1 MRAMNILLSDLNT
14 HQQAAVT
21 STARHLLVLAGAG
34 SGKTRVLVQRIAW
47 LVQSQGLSPHQIL
60 AVTFTNKASK
70 EMRGRIEGILG
81 GSARHLWVGTFH
93 GIAHRLLRTHWQAA
107 NLNENF
113 QILDSDDQQR
123 LVKRVIKQL
132 DLDEERWQPKAL
144 QWYINQQKDEGLRP
158 HQLTPQDKFSA
169 TQAQIYQLYEEACQR
184 GGMID
189 FADLLLRAYEL
200 WQQHPDILFHYQQR
214 FRHMLVDEFQDTNTI
229 QYQWLKALAGKTVDV
244 TIVGDDDQSIYGWR
258 GAKIENIQQFDR
270 DFPGGE
276 LVRLEQNYRS
286 TDNILKAANAVIAN
300 NGSRLGKQLWT
311 EDGEG
316 EPIDLYAAF
325 NETEEARYVVS
336 VIKQQVD
343 GGCRHHDIA
352 ILYRS
357 NAQSRVI
364 EEALL
369 RARIPYRIYGGFR
382 FFDRLEIK
390 NAMAY
395 LRLMHNHQD
404 DAAFE
409 RIVNV
414 PGRGIGETTIA
425 EIREQS
431 RQLQLPLWQT
441 AQAMVTHSLIPS
453 RARTALAGFLD
464 LIANLKQS
472 CESLPLSAQVELA
485 IARSGLLPFYEKE
498 KGEKARARIDN
509 LKELVNA
516 AQEFNGVFNDPRL
529 SEDLS
534 AEGANPSEDQNR
546 NDTLDRYHRSA
557 LAEFLDHTALESGEL
572 QANEFEDCVQLMTLH
587 SAKGLEFPHVFLV
600 GVEEGLFPSPMALD
614 QGERLE
620 EERRLCYVGITRAM
634 KKLTLTY
641 AESRRVF
648 GQDKRHTVSRFVREI
663 PSGLLQEARPQIAVS
678 RPLYGRMP
686 IAPSASKRTPIFAAS
701 EQPTHGLSLGQR
713 VQHKKFGE
721 GTVLNFEGS
730 GDHSRVQV
738 NFKAQG
744 SKWLVVQYAQLQP
757 A

>member
-1 MRAMNILLSDLNT
+1 MNITLSDLNT
-14 HQQAAVT
+14 HQQSAVT
-21 STARHLLVLAGAG
+21 STARHLLILAGAG
-34 SGKTRVLVQRIAW
+34 SGKTRVLVQRVAW
-47 LVQSQGLSPHQIL
+47 LVQTQGLMPHQIL

-70 EMRGRIEGILG
+70 EMRGRIEELLG

-144 QWYINQQKDEGLRP
+144 QWYINQQKDEGIRP
-158 HQLTPQDKFSA
+158 HQLTPQDKFAA
-169 TQAQIYQLYEEACQR
+169 TQAQIYQQYEEACQR

-200 WQQHPDILFHYQQR
+200 WQQHPDILSHYQQR
-214 FRHMLVDEFQDTNTI
+214 FRHLLVDEFQDTNTI
-229 QYQWLKALAGKTVDV
+229 QYLWLKALAGQSTGV

-270 DFPGGE
+270 DFPGSE

-336 VIKQQVD
+336 VIKQQVE
-343 GGCRHHDIA
+343 GGCRHQDIA

-357 NAQSRVI
+357 NAQSRVL

-382 FFDRLEIK
+382 FFDRVEIK

-441 AQAMVTHSLIPS
+441 AQAMVAHGLIPS
-453 RARTALAGFLD
+453 RARSALAGFLD
-464 LIANLKQS
+464 LITQLKQS
-472 CESLPLSAQVELA
+472 CEDLALSAQVELA

-516 AQEFNGVFNDPRL
+516 AQEFNGVLNNPNL
-529 SEDLS
+529 SEDL
-534 AEGANPSEDQNR
+534 AEEVIDSGDDQNS
-546 NDTLDRYHRSA
+546 NIVLGNPHRSA

-572 QANEFEDCVQLMTLH
+572 QASEFEDCVQLMTLH
-587 SAKGLEFPHVFLV
+587 SAKGLEFPNVFLV

-663 PSGLLQEARPQIAVS
+663 PSELLQEARPQIAVS

-721 GTVLNFEGS
+721 GTVLDFEGS

>member
-1 MRAMNILLSDLNT
+1 MDNLLNDLNP
-14 HQQAAVT
+14 QQWAAVS
-21 STARHLLVLAGAG
+21 STAHHLLVLAGAG

-47 LVQSQGLSPHQIL
+47 LVQTQGLQPHQIL
-60 AVTFTNKASK
+60 AVTFTNKAAK
-70 EMRGRIEGILG
+70 EMRGRIESLLDYN
-81 GSARHLWVGTFH
+81 ARHLWVGTFH
-93 GIAHRLLRTHWQAA
+93 GIAHRLLRSHWQAA
-107 NLNENF
+107 KLPENF
-113 QILDSDDQQR
+113 QILDSDDQLR

-132 DLDEERWQPKAL
+132 DLDEERWPAKAQ
-144 QWYINQQKDEGLRP
+144 QWFINQQKDEGIRP
-158 HQLTPQDKFSA
+158 QQLNPQDPFA
-169 TQAQIYQLYEEACQR
+169 RTQAQIYRLYEEQCQR

-200 WQQHPDILFHYQQR
+200 WQQQPDILLHYQQR

-229 QYQWLKALAGKTVDV
+229 QYQWLKLLAGKSLDV

-286 TDNILKAANAVIAN
+286 TETILQAANAVIAH
-300 NGSRLGKQLWT
+300 NGSRLGKNLWT
-311 EDGEG
+311 DDTAG

-336 VIKQQVD
+336 MIKQQVD
-343 GGCRHHDIA
+343 AGSAYHDIA

-357 NAQSRVI
+357 NAQSRVL

-369 RARIPYRIYGGFR
+369 RAQMPYRIYGGFR

-390 NAMAY
+390 NALAY
-395 LRLMHNHQD
+395 LRLMHSEQD

-414 PGRGIGETTIA
+414 PGRGIGETTLH

-431 RQLQLPLWQT
+431 RQMQLPLWQT
-441 AQAMVTHSLIPS
+441 AQAMVAQNLLPS
-453 RARTALAGFLD
+453 RARSALAGFLD
-464 LIANLKQS
+464 LIAELRQG
-472 CESLPLSAQVELA
+472 CEGLALSVQVELA
-485 IARSGLLPFYEKE
+485 IERSGLLPHYEKE
-498 KGEKARARIDN
+498 KGEKARARLDN

-516 AQEFNGVFNDPRL
+516 AQEFNNLFDNQS
-529 SEDLS
+529 SE
-534 AEGANPSEDQNR
+534 R
-546 NDTLDRYHRSA
+546 TA
-557 LAEFLDHTALESGEL
+557 LAEFLDHTTLESGDL
-572 QANEFEDCVQLMTLH
+572 QADEFDDCLQLMTLH
-587 SAKGLEFPHVFLV
+587 SAKGLEFPIVFLV
-600 GVEEGLFPSPMALD
+600 GVEEGLFPSPMSLD
-614 QGERLE
+614 QGDRLE

-634 KKLTLTY
+634 KKLVITY

-648 GQDKRHTVSRFVREI
+648 GQDKRHTLSRFVKEI
-663 PSGLLQEARPQIAVS
+663 PAALLREARTQVAVS

-686 IAPSASKRTPIFAAS
+686 IAPNPVKRTPIVVEPPA
-701 EQPTHGLSLGQR
+701 HGLSLGQR

-738 NFKAQG
+738 NFKEQG

>member
-1 MRAMNILLSDLNT
+1 MRAMNNLLDDLNAQ
-14 HQQAAVT
+14 QQAAVT

-34 SGKTRVLVQRIAW
+34 SGKTRVLVQRMAW
-47 LVQSQGLSPHQIL
+47 LVQTQGLQPHQIL

-70 EMRGRIEGILG
+70 EMRHRIEGMLG
-81 GSARHLWVGTFH
+81 SQTRNLWVGTFH
-93 GIAHRLLRTHWQAA
+93 GIAHRLLRTHWQDAK
-107 NLNENF
+107 LSENF
-113 QILDSDDQQR
+113 QILDSDDQLR

-132 DLDEERWQPKAL
+132 DLDEERWQPKAQ
-144 QWYINQQKDEGLRP
+144 QWYINQQKDEGIRP
-158 HQLTPQDKFSA
+158 QQLTPQDKFAA
-169 TQAQIYQLYEEACQR
+169 TQAQIYQLYEETCQR

-200 WQQHPDILFHYQQR
+200 WQQHPHILQHYQQR

-229 QYQWLKALAGKTVDV
+229 QYNWLKALAGKDVDV

-270 DFPGGE
+270 DFPGSE
-276 LVRLEQNYRS
+276 MVRLEQNYRS
-286 TDNILKAANAVIAN
+286 TDTILKAANAVIAN
-300 NGSRLGKQLWT
+300 NGNRLGKQLWT

-343 GGCRHHDIA
+343 AGSRYHDIA

-357 NAQSRVI
+357 NAQSRVL

-369 RARIPYRIYGGFR
+369 RAHLPYRIYGGFR
-382 FFDRLEIK
+382 FLDRQEIK
-390 NAMAY
+390 NALAY
-395 LRLMHNHQD
+395 LRLMHNPQD

-453 RARTALAGFLD
+453 RARSALAAFLD
-464 LIANLKQS
+464 LIADLKNS
-472 CESLPLSAQVELA
+472 CQALALSAKVQMA
-485 IARSGLLPFYEKE
+485 IDRSGLLPFYEKE

-516 AQEFNGVFNDPRL
+516 AQEFDGVLNH
-529 SEDLS
+529 EDDDVDS
-534 AEGANPSEDQNR
+534 QAAQ
-546 NDTLDRYHRSA
+546 RSA

-572 QANEFEDCVQLMTLH
+572 QASEFEDCVQLMTLH
-587 SAKGLEFPHVFLV
+587 SAKGLEFPTVFLV

-648 GQDKRHTVSRFVREI
+648 GQDKRHTLSRFVREI
-663 PSGLLQEARPQIAVS
+663 PSGLLREARPQVAVS

-686 IAPSASKRTPIFAAS
+686 IAPSAAKRAPVFAAS

-721 GTVLNFEGS
+721 GTVLTFEGS

-738 NFKAQG
+738 NFKGEG

>member
-1 MRAMNILLSDLNT
+1 MRAMNISLSDLNT

-47 LVQSQGLSPHQIL
+47 LVQTQGLAPHQIL

-81 GSARHLWVGTFH
+81 GSARNLWVGTFH

-144 QWYINQQKDEGLRP
+144 QWYINQQKDEGIRP
-158 HQLTPQDKFSA
+158 QQLTPQDKFSA
-169 TQAQIYQLYEEACQR
+169 TQAQIYQLYEETCQR

-200 WQQHPDILFHYQQR
+200 WQQHPDILSHYQQR

-270 DFPGGE
+270 DFPGSE

-343 GGCRHHDIA
+343 GGCRYHDIA

-357 NAQSRVI
+357 NAQSRVL

-369 RARIPYRIYGGFR
+369 RAKIPYRIYGGFR

-472 CESLPLSAQVELA
+472 CEGLALSAQVELA

-498 KGEKARARIDN
+498 KGEKGRARIDN

-516 AQEFNGVFNDPRL
+516 AQEFNGVFNDPSR
-529 SEDLS
+529 SEDM
-534 AEGANPSEDQNR
+534 EDGADPGL
-546 NDTLDRYHRSA
+546 NDALKNNHRSA

-587 SAKGLEFPHVFLV
+587 SAKGLEFPNVFLV

-634 KKLTLTY
+634 KKLTLSY

-686 IAPSASKRTPIFAAS
+686 IAPSASKRTPIFAAI

-738 NFKAQG
+738 NFKVQG

>member
-1 MRAMNILLSDLNT
+1 MRGMNALISDLNGQ
-14 HQQAAVT
+14 QQAAVT
-21 STARHLLVLAGAG
+21 ATARHLLVLAGAG

-47 LVQSQGLSPHQIL
+47 LVQTQGLLPHQIL

-70 EMRGRIEGILG
+70 EMRNRIEEILG
-81 GSARHLWVGTFH
+81 GHARNLWVGTFH

-107 NLNENF
+107 NLSENF

-144 QWYINQQKDEGLRP
+144 QWYINQQKDEGIRP
-158 HQLTPQDKFSA
+158 QQLTPQDKFSA
-169 TQAQIYQLYEEACQR
+169 TQAQIYQLYEESCQR

-200 WQQHPDILFHYQQR
+200 WQQHPDILAHYQQR

-229 QYQWLKALAGKTVDV
+229 QYQWLKALAGTNVDV

-258 GAKIENIQQFDR
+258 GAKIENIQQFDQ
-270 DFPGGE
+270 DFPGSE

-286 TDNILKAANAVIAN
+286 TNNILKAANAVIAN

-311 EDGEG
+311 EDAEG
-316 EPIDLYAAF
+316 EPIELYAAF

-336 VIKQQVD
+336 VIKQQAD
-343 GGCRHHDIA
+343 AGSRYRDIA

-357 NAQSRVI
+357 NAQSRVL

-369 RARIPYRIYGGFR
+369 RAQLPYRIYGGFR
-382 FFDRLEIK
+382 FFDRVEIK

-404 DAAFE
+404 DSAFE

-441 AQAMVTHSLIPS
+441 AQAMVAHSLIPS

-464 LIANLKQS
+464 LIVNLKQG
-472 CESLPLSAQVELA
+472 CEGLALSAQVELA
-485 IARSGLLPFYEKE
+485 IARSGLLPYYEKE
-498 KGEKARARIDN
+498 KGEKGRARIDN

-516 AQEFNGVFNDPRL
+516 AQEFNGVFNDQGGNENGAVD
-529 SEDLS
+529 SEVGDIQV
-534 AEGANPSEDQNR
+534 AEIGVDGDKSN
-546 NDTLDRYHRSA
+546 HRSP

-572 QANEFEDCVQLMTLH
+572 QANEFDDCVQLMTLH
-587 SAKGLEFPHVFLV
+587 SAKGLEFPTVFLV

-663 PSGLLQEARPQIAVS
+663 PCALKLTCTRE
-678 RPLYGRMP
+678 
-686 IAPSASKRTPIFAAS
+686 
-701 EQPTHGLSLGQR
+701 
-713 VQHKKFGE
+713 
-721 GTVLNFEGS
+721 
-730 GDHSRVQV
+730 
-738 NFKAQG
+738 
-744 SKWLVVQYAQLQP
+744 
-757 A
+757 